1 MLAIEDT
8 EGVLEGSPGI
18 VRLLAGEEIE
28 GGGGSDSTKP
38 GCLDFSECFGFQA
51 ISKRLLL
58 QIGHQQ

>member
-1 MLAIEDT
+1 VLAIEDT

-38 GCLDFSECFGFQA
+38 GLIVTLFVQSWV
-51 ISKRLLL
+51 L
-58 QIGHQQ
+58 

>member
-28 GGGGSDSTKP
+28 GGGGRDSTKP
-38 GCLDFSECFGFQA
+38 RCMDLSECFHFQA
-51 ISKRLLL
+51 RV
-58 QIGHQQ
+58 